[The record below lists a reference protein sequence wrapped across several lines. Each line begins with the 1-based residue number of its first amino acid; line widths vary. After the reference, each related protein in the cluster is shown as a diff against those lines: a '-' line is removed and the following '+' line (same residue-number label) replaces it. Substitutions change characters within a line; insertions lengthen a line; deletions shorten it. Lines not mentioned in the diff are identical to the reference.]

1 MSPDNGPIHLLQFGR
16 SGQLGG
22 ELALA
27 LAREKDFHLT
37 ALDRQGAD
45 FAKPQT
51 IEKAI
56 LEAPQL
62 DVVVNTV
69 AYTAVDRAEAE
80 QELAHRVNADAVEWL
95 ARACRARGVPLVH
108 ISTDYVYDG
117 AKSGPYLESDATGPI
132 NIYGQTKLA
141 GEERIREQ
149 LPAHVIL
156 RTSWIFSAR
165 GQNFL
170 KTMLRLGAER
180 EEVRVVDDQL
190 GAPTS
195 AADLANAIVAIARRI
210 AGADQSSLFGT
221 FHFADAG
228 ETSWCGFAE
237 EIFRQARLRAR
248 AVPIPTTEYPTPAR
262 RPLNSRLD
270 TGKISGAFGI
280 HPPSWQSS
288 LAVVLGGMQEKH
300 L

>member
-1 MSPDNGPIHLLQFGR
+1 MSGENSPINLLQFGR

-22 ELALA
+22 ALVEALA
-27 LAREKDFHLT
+27 KEKGFRLAVLGRGD
-37 ALDRQGAD
+37 AD
-45 FAKPQT
+45 FTKPQA

-56 LEAPQL
+56 LEAPEL
-62 DVVVNTV
+62 DIVVNTV

-80 QELAHRVNADAVEWL
+80 QELAHRVNAEAVGHL

-117 AKSGPYLESDATGPI
+117 AKSGPYLESDAPGPI
-132 NIYGQTKLA
+132 NVYGQTKLA
-141 GEERIREQ
+141 GEELIRGHI
-149 LPAHVIL
+149 PAHVIL

-180 EEVRVVDDQL
+180 EEVRVVDDQW

-195 AADLANAIVAIARRI
+195 ATDLANAIITIARQI
-210 AGADQSSLFGT
+210 AGADRPALFGT

-228 ETSWCGFAE
+228 ETSWYGFAE
-237 EIFRQARLRAR
+237 EIFRQARLHAR
-248 AVPIPTTEYPTPAR
+248 AVPISTAEYPTPAR
-262 RPLNSRLD
+262 RPQNSRLD
-270 TGKISGAFGI
+270 TGKISRIFGI
-280 HPPSWQSS
+280 HPPSWQTS
-288 LAVVLGGMQEKH
+288 LAATLAGMQEKH